1 MRLARLKKPTGHNA
15 RAMRDVL
22 GYFVRHPR
30 AADTLDGIVR
40 FRLLEELLQR
50 SLDETEAALEQ
61 LVAGGLLRREA
72 TPGPR
77 VLYRL
82 AHERRDEALRTLRAL
97 TPSASGREG

>member
-1 MRLARLKKPTGHNA
+1 MTGPTG
-15 RAMRDVL
+15 REEQVLREVL

-40 FRLLEELLQR
+40 FRVLEELLRR
-50 SLDETEAALEQ
+50 SLDETEAALDQ

-72 TPGPR
+72 VPGAR

-82 AHERRDEALRTLRAL
+82 EYERRHDAQRAL
-97 TPSASGREG
+97 DSGGPLNFPVWES